1 MGIRLLQKFLKEM
14 SVNTKELHLR
24 GLYGKKLAIDVGIYL
39 YRFKAAGLLIENMYL
54 MCSLFKYYNI
64 HPVFVFDGWAL
75 EIKRKTLEKRK
86 NLRTDAKIKMD
97 MLMSKNRFQDKKK
110 INDLKKKTICVNKS
124 DYDKV
129 KEFLDAYGM
138 TYITAKREADEV
150 CAALCIKNKTWAC
163 LTEDTDIMAYG
174 CQRVLRYFSLIKHN
188 VILYDMDN
196 ILSNLGLS
204 CGDFKELC
212 VCSGNDYIET
222 DRNIFYYYDLFK
234 VYNGNSF
241 MDWLLDNKYI
251 SIQEYYKRKDIVNL
265 YLMKSH
271 NPFEDIPYIVIKN
284 KKVKKQSLIKILKS
298 ERFIFV

>member
-1 MGIRLLQKFLKEM
+1 
-14 SVNTKELHLR
+14 
-24 GLYGKKLAIDVGIYL
+24 
-39 YRFKAAGLLIENMYL
+39 
-54 MCSLFKYYNI
+54 
-64 HPVFVFDGWAL
+64 
-75 EIKRKTLEKRK
+75 
-86 NLRTDAKIKMD
+86 
-97 MLMSKNRFQDKKK
+97 MSKNRFQDKKK

-204 CGDFKELC
+204 FNDFKELC

-241 MDWLLDNKYI
+241 MDWPLDNKYI
-251 SIQEYYKRKDIVNL
+251 SIQEYYERKDIVNL
-265 YLMKSH
+265 YLMKSY

-284 KKVKKQSLIKILKS
+284 KKVKKQCLIKILKS
-298 ERFIFV
+298 TRFIFP